1 MHNKL
6 MTEGSLIPLPL
17 KMKILGDWRRFIR
30 GGFHLNDYTPELH
43 QHLVKYGRFD
53 HVDLMERE
61 NFWQHHFNT
70 SLDRLRR
77 FIKRFALIEENSR
90 HDFGLILYYHTEDL
104 NQNMCLE
111 FEAVREILL
120 GVIAEG
126 MADIDELTITLQAHI
141 TQANEPERPFAAIR
155 AEKAQHYNP
164 ALNRAEVALSNDI
177 RELLAEPFKPPPVRI
192 AQPILWAARGR
203 PAGQVANGQNGAHRR
218 PFSNWDS
225 NKAMGRLGVN
235 DPSRNDL
242 NPASSSQR
250 DSNVQT
256 DSTP

>member
-1 MHNKL
+1 
-6 MTEGSLIPLPL
+6 
-17 KMKILGDWRRFIR
+17 MKVLGDWRRFIR
-30 GGFHLNDYTPELH
+30 GGFHLGDFSSELH

-77 FIKRFALIEENSR
+77 FIKRFALIEENSP

-104 NQNMCLE
+104 NRNMCLE
-111 FEAVREILL
+111 FEAVRETLL
-120 GVIAEG
+120 RVIAEG
-126 MADIDELTITLQAHI
+126 IADIDQLTITLLAHMAQAS
-141 TQANEPERPFAAIR
+141 EPERPFEAIR
-155 AEKAQHYNP
+155 AEKARDYNP
-164 ALNRAEVALSNDI
+164 ALNRAEVFLSNDI

-203 PAGQVANGQNGAHRR
+203 SAGQAVNGQNGAHRQ

-225 NKAMGRLGVN
+225 SKAIGRLGAS
-235 DPSRNDL
+235 DPNHSDL
-242 NPASSSQR
+242 NTSSSQR